1 MDDLRVLVVD
11 DDPAI
16 VRLLRAILDGAG
28 VTRVSEV
35 ATAAGALAR
44 AGDADVVLLD
54 HQLPDHDGVDVL
66 RSLRDRPERPSIVM
80 ITAHGNEALAAESLR
95 RGADD
100 YLVKDGSLASLLP
113 KVLDRVRRERALT
126 SALHEAE
133 AELVR
138 AERRAVLG
146 EMTVTLHHEINNP
159 LMAAMA
165 EADLLLQG
173 PERLSDAQR
182 GGLTE
187 IRRALDRIRDIV
199 KRIGSLNDARGTP
212 YAGGLRMLS
221 LESPA
226 PPPGV
231 ARGAALVYLPDE
243 ALARVA
249 ALVVRQEGWSVR
261 RCRTTSEL
269 AEEAEG
275 NGASL
280 VIFASTHDSPDAGLR
295 RDTGRHYRVVA
306 FGAEDVATRD
316 TGADLVVR
324 VPFDPSA
331 FARDLRVMVE
341 GESRTES

>member
-1 MDDLRVLVVD
+1 
-11 DDPAI
+11 
-16 VRLLRAILDGAG
+16 
-28 VTRVSEV
+28 
-35 ATAAGALAR
+35 
-44 AGDADVVLLD
+44 
-54 HQLPDHDGVDVL
+54 
-66 RSLRDRPERPSIVM
+66 
-80 ITAHGNEALAAESLR
+80 
-95 RGADD
+95 
-100 YLVKDGSLASLLP
+100 
-113 KVLDRVRRERALT
+113 VRRERALT
-126 SALHEAE
+126 RALREAE
-133 AELVR
+133 AELMR

-182 GGLTE
+182 SGLAE
-187 IRRALDRIRDIV
+187 IRHALDRIRDIV
-199 KRIGSLNDARGTP
+199 KKIGSLNDARGTP

-221 LESPA
+221 LENPA

-261 RCRTTSEL
+261 RCRTASEL
-269 AEEAEG
+269 AEEADQHA
-275 NGASL
+275 ASL
-280 VIFASTHDSPDAGLR
+280 VIFASTHDSPDAGLP
-295 RDTGRHYRVVA
+295 RDSGRHYRVVA
-306 FGAEDVATRD
+306 FGAEDVTTRD

-331 FARDLRVMVE
+331 LAKELRTLAE
-341 GESRTES
+341 N